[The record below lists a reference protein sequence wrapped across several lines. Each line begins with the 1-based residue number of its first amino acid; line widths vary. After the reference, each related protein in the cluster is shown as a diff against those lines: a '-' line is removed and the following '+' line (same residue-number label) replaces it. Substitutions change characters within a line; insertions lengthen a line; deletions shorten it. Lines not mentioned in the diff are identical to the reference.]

1 MRNSLDEGETKMV
14 ITVKVDR
21 QKKTLTIQMPLEKAH
36 PSKSTGKTLV
46 IASTHGCQTSDAI
59 HSGRQIVVTANA
71 FIYARQ
77 SKSKEMGDSTE
88 KRDAVG

>member
-1 MRNSLDEGETKMV
+1 MSVLVKLDRK
-14 ITVKVDR
+14 
-21 QKKTLTIQMPLEKAH
+21 KKTLTIEIPLEKAH

-59 HSGRQIVVTANA
+59 HSRRQIVVTANA

-77 SKSKEMGDSTE
+77 SKSKETGDSTE